1 MMIIVW
7 AEEEKNISVKLIYYL
22 KCIDIFVN
30 IVFVLFLLLNCFL
43 FIIHDANKLIFHF

>member
-1 MMIIVW
+1 M
-7 AEEEKNISVKLIYYL
+7 SVKLIYHL

-43 FIIHDANKLIFHF
+43 FIIQDANEFILHF